1 MKRRRRRGQESQ
13 TTNDSSHLTSVL
25 NPSKLFGVF
34 LFLQQLLLSSV
45 ASEKFEPPRMLFFLT
60 EASVFALLVAFQP
73 FHIVLRL
80 SPFDSFFFEGVQTI
94 FFISVKTGGL
104 DVLRLSSDL
113 LVGVT
118 LTVFR
123 LRPSLRGDSKNGRHQ
138 QADRKSK
145 TLTYLCMCFASTEI
159 NGLTR
164 S

>member
-1 MKRRRRRGQESQ
+1 MKRKRRGQESQ

-34 LFLQQLLLSSV
+34 LFLQLVFSSV
-45 ASEKFEPPRMLFFLT
+45 ASEKFEPPRMFFFLT

-73 FHIVLRL
+73 FHIVLHL

-118 LTVFR
+118 LTVCR
-123 LRPSLRGDSKNGRHQ
+123 LRPFLQGDSKSGRHQ

-145 TLTYLCMCFASTEI
+145 TLTYLCMCFASAEI